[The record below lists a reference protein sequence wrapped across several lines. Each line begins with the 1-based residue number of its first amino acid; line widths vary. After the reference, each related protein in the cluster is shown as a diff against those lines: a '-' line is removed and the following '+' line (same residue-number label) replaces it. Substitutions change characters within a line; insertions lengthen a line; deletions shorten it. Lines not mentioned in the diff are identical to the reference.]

1 MQTLYDVDGSA
12 ELRWIK
18 PRRSRRQFE
27 LHAGEAVVATL
38 TWTRG
43 ASASASGQLAG
54 EQYRFGRQGWFRQ
67 RIVVHRSPAADAPD
81 PTIASDAPLATFA
94 HRSALAFA
102 DGRTFLWQKPKRWTN
117 ERVWVD
123 STGAVLARFA
133 PSKGQTTVTLASEPR
148 AARPPELPLLL
159 LLGQYLLVLAAQD
172 AEAASTAAVVAVI
185 AGS

>member
-1 MQTLYDVDGSA
+1 MQRLHDIDGSA

-18 PRRSRRQFE
+18 PKRSQRRFE

-43 ASASASGQLAG
+43 ASAIGRWAD

-67 RIVVHRSPAADAPD
+67 RVLVHEGDGDASGVPD
-81 PTIASDAPLATFA
+81 EPIATFA
-94 HRSALAFA
+94 QRGGTLTFS

-123 STGAVLARFA
+123 SAGAVLARFSPA
-133 PSKGQTTVTLASEPR
+133 NGQTTVTLASEPQVAR
-148 AARPPELPLLL
+148 APELPLLV

-172 AEAASTAAVVAVI
+172 AEAASTAAVVAVV
-185 AGS
+185 ASS

>member
-38 TWTRG
+38 TRTRG
-43 ASASASGQLAG
+43 AEAIGQWAG

-67 RIVVHRSPAADAPD
+67 RIVVHRTPAADAPD
-81 PTIASDAPLATFA
+81 PTIAPDALLATFV
-94 HRSALAFA
+94 HRDTLAFA

-123 STGAVLARFA
+123 SAGAVLARFA
-133 PSKGQTTVTLASEPR
+133 PGRGQTTVTLASEPR
-148 AARPPELPLLL
+148 AARSPELPLLL

-185 AGS
+185 ASS